1 MRSRLLATL
10 SGLALAAGVLV
21 GGVLVPATA
30 ASAHCSGHGTHP
42 DVYSAGGISFAN
54 GTNIRRF
61 PHTSDCSD
69 ILGQGFPSQGIDVH
83 CAVETGSLWL
93 FVRNTSTGINGW
105 ARFDVLRYAMTIV
118 IRDCVDAGTSWV
130 IFAAA
135 FQGTAAPGATYQR
148 A

>member
-10 SGLALAAGVLV
+10 SGLALAAGVLI
-21 GGVLVPATA
+21 GGVLVPASS

-42 DVYSAGGISFAN
+42 DVYSAGGISWAN

-61 PHTSDCSD
+61 PHTSDCST

-93 FVRNTSTGINGW
+93 FARNTSTGINGW
-105 ARFDVLRYAMTIV
+105 SRFDALNYAHDII
-118 IRDCVDAGTSWV
+118 IRDCVNASVAWFINGFSG
-130 IFAAA
+130 A
-135 FQGTAAPGATYQR
+135 AAPGAAYQK